1 MQNTS
6 PPQPKFNLSPKVRN
20 QLIKAGVI
28 AAFTIPP
35 MIAIAIWGYSSTE
48 KRKVAPVAQ
57 FNEGWALTQINSDY
71 LASQQQINLF
81 LNGNDSGEMGQ
92 SSRLIRAEAQR
103 MALTVDKFRADK
115 KHPCYRMSRDGCLD
129 TIETSIEREWNDAA
143 IKLDNS
149 GMARALFRYQAVTQA
164 RSGQIDSVDT
174 RPNLFVA
181 AIRKMRT
188 DRQVYQQQTAEAQ
201 AGNQLSE
208 QRQAEQEF
216 NRQQQLNGGRQ

>member
-1 MQNTS
+1 MQHI
-6 PPQPKFNLSPKVRN
+6 PQQPRLNLTPRTRDI
-20 QLIKAGVI
+20 LIKIGVI

-35 MIAIAIWGYSSTE
+35 IIAITVWGFSSVE
-48 KRKVAPVAQ
+48 KRKIAPVAQ
-57 FNEGWALTQINSDY
+57 FNESWALNQINSDY

-81 LNGNDSGEMGQ
+81 INGNDGGELGQ
-92 SSRLIRAEAQR
+92 TSRLIRAEAQR
-103 MALTVDKFRADK
+103 MALAVDKFRADK

-129 TIETSIEREWNDAA
+129 TIENSIEQEWNDAA

-181 AIRKMRT
+181 AIRKMRA
-188 DRQVYQQQTAEAQ
+188 DRQRYQQQTAEAQ
-201 AGNQLSE
+201 AGSQLNE
-208 QRQAEQEF
+208 ERKAEEEF
-216 NRQQQLNGGRQ
+216 NRQQQLNGEQK